1 VRPVTVVALHDQSVQ
16 SRADYDRRIAYARR
30 ACWNDEDLPF
40 RVLLDRP
47 DPDKP
52 ADRDP
57 EGTGVTRKRDGV
69 VGFPTLFVINQEGKF
84 AAPVGRND
92 HEGLERL
99 VQALLDHPAAAG
111 TTK

>member
-1 VRPVTVVALHDQSVQ
+1 MISPCSHAPIMTAG
-16 SRADYDRRIAYARR
+16 SRSRR
-30 ACWNDEDLPF
+30 AFWNSEDLPF

-57 EGTGVTRKRDGV
+57 EGTGVTCKRYGI
-69 VGFPTLFVINQEGKF
+69 VGFPTLFVIDQDGKI
-84 AAPVGRND
+84 AAPVRHGD

-99 VQALLDHPAAAG
+99 VQGLLDKSAAAG
-111 TTK
+111 TNK